1 MGSRTSRFSSLPR
14 TLREKKGTRM
24 KNHRLMATAFTAA
37 LLVAAIMS
45 PITSHASSHSEAP
58 GTAKDRLSDDT
69 DLYAWVSPDASD
81 RVTIVG
87 NWVPMIEPGSGP
99 NFHGF
104 DDEVSY
110 WFNIDNVG
118 DATNHIRYRF
128 TFNTTRQTGATFL
141 YNTGV
146 VTSLTDPDLHV
157 RQTYTVTRYDG
168 ATQTVLGSDLPV
180 VPAYVGPVSMP
191 DYAQLAASAVM
202 TLSDGSKV
210 FVGPRDDPFFV
221 DLAATFDLL
230 TIRKPPGNVGRG
242 LDGLGGFDVMTV
254 ALQIPMTR
262 LTSDGLAPTSTT
274 SVIGLYASAER
285 PASRTLNGDGTVST
299 SGAPV
304 QVSRLGN
311 PLVNEVVIALQDKDK
326 FNASAPV
333 NDGQFAG
340 HVVDPELAKLL
351 HALYG
356 INTPPAPRND
366 LVTVFLTGIPGLNKP
381 ANPNQVPC
389 EMLRLNMS
397 VAPTSHPSRF
407 GILAGDNAGFPNG
420 RRLGDDVV
428 DIAERVVAGATP
440 FTPAFN
446 VAPNNQLGD
455 GVDANDVPFL
465 PYFPYVALPHNPL
478 NHVHHESTGDG
489 RRRDHGNWGRGVS
502 AEAGIVDSPASTLAG
517 QTNAGPA
524 IAFGVNI
531 KGANPAT
538 ASRLEYSVPVTSH
551 VNLSVFDLQGRNI
564 RTLVDQDAAPGSFVT
579 HWDGATDNGARAQS
593 GVYFVRMKSGAQVSE
608 KKVVLQ

>member
-1 MGSRTSRFSSLPR
+1 MKQHH
-14 TLREKKGTRM
+14 LRGAAFTAVL
-24 KNHRLMATAFTAA
+24 LMATC
-37 LLVAAIMS
+37 LGPVA
-45 PITSHASSHSEAP
+45 SHASSHSEAP
-58 GTAKDRLSDDT
+58 GTAKDRLADDT

-110 WFNIDNVG
+110 YFNIDNVG
-118 DATNHIRYRF
+118 DANDHIRYRF
-128 TFNTTRQTGATFL
+128 SFKTTRQTGATFL
-141 YNTGV
+141 YNTGA
-146 VTSLTDPDLHV
+146 VTSLTDPDLNV
-157 RQTYTVTRYDG
+157 RQTYTVTRYDNG
-168 ATQTVLGSDLPV
+168 SPTVLGSDLPV

-191 DYAQLAASAVM
+191 NYAQLAADGVR
-202 TLSDGSKV
+202 TLSDGTKV

-230 TIRKPPGNVGRG
+230 TIRKPPGNRGRG

-254 ALQIPMTR
+254 AMQIPMMR
-262 LTSDGLAPTSTT
+262 LTSDGLAPSASN

-285 PASRTLNGDGTVST
+285 PASRTLNGDGTVTT
-299 SGAPV
+299 SGQPV

-326 FNASAPV
+326 FNASKPTS
-333 NDGQFAG
+333 DGQFAG
-340 HVVDPELAKLL
+340 YVVDPELAKLL
-351 HALYG
+351 GLLYG
-356 INTPPAPRND
+356 INAPPAPRND

-381 ANPNQVPC
+381 SNPNQVPC
-389 EMLRLNMS
+389 EMLRLNMA
-397 VAPTSHPSRF
+397 VAPTMRPSRF

-440 FTPAFN
+440 FTPSFN
-446 VAPNNQLGD
+446 VAPNNLLGD

-478 NHVHHESTGDG
+478 NHDHHELADDRRGRGHDG
-489 RRRDHGNWGRGVS
+489 WGRDHHADAGEVSPVS
-502 AEAGIVDSPASTLAG
+502 AIAAT
-517 QTNAGPA
+517 AGPA
-524 IAFGVNI
+524 IAFGVNL
-531 KGANPAT
+531 KGANPAN
-538 ASRLEYSVPVTSH
+538 ASRLEWSVPTSSH
-551 VNLSVFDLQGRNI
+551 VNLAVFDLQGRNI

-579 HWDGATDNGARAQS
+579 RWDGSTDTGARAQH
-593 GVYFVRMKSGAQVSE
+593 GVYFVRMKAGGQVSE

>member
-1 MGSRTSRFSSLPR
+1 MKQHH
-14 TLREKKGTRM
+14 LRGAAFTAVL
-24 KNHRLMATAFTAA
+24 LMATC
-37 LLVAAIMS
+37 LGPVA
-45 PITSHASSHSEAP
+45 SHASSHSEAP
-58 GTAKDRLSDDT
+58 GTAKDRLADDT

-110 WFNIDNVG
+110 YFNIDNVG
-118 DATNHIRYRF
+118 DANDHIRYKF
-128 TFNTTRQTGATFL
+128 SFKTTRQTGATFL

-146 VTSLTDPDLHV
+146 VTSLTDPDLNV
-157 RQTYTVTRYDG
+157 RQTYTVTRYDNG
-168 ATQTVLGSDLPV
+168 SATVLGSDLPV

-191 DYAQLAASAVM
+191 NYPQLAADAVM

-230 TIRKPPGNVGRG
+230 TIRKPPGNRGRG

-254 ALQIPMTR
+254 AMQIPMKR
-262 LTSDGLAPTSTT
+262 LTADGLAPSATN

-285 PASRTLNGDGTVST
+285 PASRTLNGDGTVTT
-299 SGAPV
+299 SGQPV
-304 QVSRLGN
+304 QVSRLGM
-311 PLVNEVVIALQDKDK
+311 PLVNEVVIAAQDKDK
-326 FNASAPV
+326 FNASKPTS
-333 NDGQFAG
+333 DTQFLG
-340 HVVDPELAKLL
+340 YVVDPELAKLL
-351 HALYG
+351 GALYG
-356 INTPPAPRND
+356 ITTPPAPRND

-397 VAPTSHPSRF
+397 VAPTVRPSRF

-478 NHVHHESTGDG
+478 HHEHHEAVQDG
-489 RRRDHGNWGRGVS
+489 RDHDHDRWGRGGHALAGEADPAAAS
-502 AEAGIVDSPASTLAG
+502 AEAPS
-517 QTNAGPA
+517 GPA
-524 IAFGVNI
+524 IAFGVSL

-538 ASRLEYSVPVTSH
+538 ASRLEYSVTSAAH
-551 VNLSVFDLQGRNI
+551 VNLAVFDLQGRNI

-579 HWDGATDNGARAQS
+579 HWDGATDTGSRAQS
-593 GVYFVRMKSGAQVSE
+593 GVYFVRMKAGSQVSE